1 MPRHSPLRPH
11 GPPSA
16 MSRVLCALALAVAVV
31 IAPGALRAQ
40 EAASPWFT
48 TEQGRVRLIAA
59 SPSVG
64 TDEQV
69 WLGLQFQL
77 APHWKIYWRAPG
89 DAGYPPHLDWVGSTN
104 LASAEILWPAPER
117 FSVLGLETVG
127 YTGAVVLPIT
137 ARLGNAGA
145 PLHLQAH
152 LEYLTCSEICVPY
165 ETNLALDL
173 PVSAS

>member
-69 WLGLQFQL
+69 WLGLQFEL
-77 APHWKIYWRAPG
+77 APHWKIYWRSPG
-89 DAGYPPHLDWVGSTN
+89 DAGYPPHLDWAGAQN
-104 LASAEILWPAPER
+104 LAGVAVAWPAPER
-117 FSVLGLETVG
+117 FTVLGFETMG
-127 YTGAVVLPIT
+127 YENAVVLPIT
-137 ARLGNAGA
+137 ARLTKPGE
-145 PLHLQAH
+145 PLHLRA
-152 LEYLTCSEICVPY
+152 
-165 ETNLALDL
+165 ALQY
-173 PVSAS
+173 